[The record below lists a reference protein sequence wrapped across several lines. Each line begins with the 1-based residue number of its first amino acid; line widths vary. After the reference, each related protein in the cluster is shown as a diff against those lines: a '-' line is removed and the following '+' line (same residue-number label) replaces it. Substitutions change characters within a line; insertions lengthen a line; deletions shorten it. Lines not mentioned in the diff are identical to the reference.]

1 MLIMRLEEALP
12 PIGEYG
18 LIGDTRTAAL
28 VGLGGSID
36 WLCFPRFDSPP
47 LFGKLVAGEEGGSF
61 QVGPTEALE
70 TEQRYLD
77 GSSVIETSW
86 RTGTGEATLLDGM
99 VADTGESL
107 LPQALIVRELTCRS
121 GAVRARVRFDPR
133 RGWTWKRP
141 RAERR
146 QGRLVCAWGPI
157 VATLAVAP
165 DLALEPGEDRE
176 VELRQGDRLVL
187 ALGLDERSPAVLV
200 DPLDAID
207 RLEATDRWWRAWTA
221 GLESPIGDF
230 DAAVRRSLI
239 TLRLLTYAPSG
250 APVAAPTT
258 SLPEIVGGSRNWDY
272 RYAWVRD
279 ASLGAS
285 AFLSA
290 GSTSEP
296 RSFLWWMLH
305 ASRRTRPELRVLYDL
320 MGGANF
326 EERELPDL
334 PGYRGSRPVRVG
346 NAAVDQF
353 QLDAYAWMIDAGCAY
368 LERTGRLYAETW
380 RALRGHADVLAR
392 RWMEPDS
399 GIWELRETRR
409 HYVHSKL
416 MAWHGLDRALQMAE
430 RLPATERRKRSWTIA
445 RSQLADEIRR
455 RGFDESRNRYLQA
468 FDSTGP
474 DASILGAAMTR
485 FEPRDSPRLD
495 GTIDAIRSELGAGGP
510 LLYRTVPDGEG
521 AFLPCS
527 FWLSSALA
535 AGGRVEE
542 AREVFAQTCALA
554 SPLGLFAEELDP
566 TTKEHLGNFPQAF
579 THSSLVLAVADLARA
594 EGEIK
599 GGGTNRGSRRTRRAR
614 RS

>member
-1 MLIMRLEEALP
+1 MP
-12 PIGEYG
+12 SIGEYG

-28 VGLGGSID
+28 VSSGGAID

-47 LFGKLVAGEEGGSF
+47 LFGRLVAGKEGGSF
-61 QVGPTEALE
+61 HVGVADLLE
-70 TEQRYLD
+70 TRRRYLD
-77 GSSVIETSW
+77 GSSVLETAW
-86 RTGTGEATLLDGM
+86 RTETGDATLLEGM
-99 VADTGESL
+99 VAETGGAL
-107 LPQALIVRELTCRS
+107 LPQTLLVRELTCRR

-133 RGWTWKRP
+133 RGWAWDRP
-141 RAERR
+141 RTERR
-146 QGRLVCAWGPI
+146 QGRLHCTWGPI
-157 VATLAVAP
+157 VATLTVAP
-165 DLALEPGEDRE
+165 DLELELGEDRE
-176 VELRQGDRLVL
+176 VELRQGERLVL

-200 DPLDAID
+200 DPFVAVD
-207 RLEATDRWWRAWTA
+207 RLGATDRWWRSWTA
-221 GLESPIGDF
+221 GLASPTGDF
-230 DAAVRRSLI
+230 DAHVRRSLL

-250 APVAAPTT
+250 APVAASTT
-258 SLPEIVGGSRNWDY
+258 SLPEIVRGSKNWDY

-279 ASLGAS
+279 ASLGVS

-296 RSFLWWMLH
+296 RAFLWWMLH

-326 EERELPDL
+326 DERELPDL

-353 QLDAYAWMIDAGCAY
+353 QLDAYAWMIDAGWAY
-368 LERTGRLYAETW
+368 RERTGRLYAETW

-392 RWMEPDS
+392 RWMEPDH
-399 GIWELRETRR
+399 GIWELRGARR
-409 HYVHSKL
+409 HYLHSKL

-455 RGFDESRNRYLQA
+455 RGFDESRKRYLQA
-468 FDSTGP
+468 FDSPDP
-474 DASILGAAMTR
+474 DASLLGSPMRR
-485 FEPRDSPRLD
+485 FEPGDSPRLH
-495 GTIDAIRSELGAGGP
+495 GTIDAIRRELGAGGP
-510 LLYRTVPDGEG
+510 LLYRTPPDGEG

-535 AGGRVEE
+535 AAGRVEE
-542 AREVFAQTCALA
+542 AREVFEQSCALA
-554 SPLGLFAEELDP
+554 TPLGLFAEEFDP

-579 THSSLVLAVADLARA
+579 THSSLVLTAADLARA
-594 EGEIK
+594 ETEIK
-599 GGGTNRGSRRTRRAR
+599 GGGTNRGSRRTPRGR
-614 RS
+614 